1 MNSNLCVHLF
11 DSMLQKKTTLEKVN
25 QQVKSDPPR
34 NKKVLWDTKIL
45 VLITLKVATK

>member
-1 MNSNLCVHLF
+1 MCTFIRQYVA
-11 DSMLQKKTTLEKVN
+11 KKTTLEKVN